1 MEENE
6 INKRLGNRTDLLQP
20 EGLTDHIRLEEELR
34 VYSLKYMKLLEKH
47 NKVSEQLALAGQS
60 GAPELHIPEEIYDRE
75 LEEREEAQFQ
85 EYQGI
90 VKLSNILA
98 RRNESENTK
107 LGRIYAGK
115 LKDLER
121 AILNLG
127 QIDRQIALREGE
139 IIEGRKNLEL
149 VRFKVAS
156 NEKIDDQLLT
166 MSHSSLR
173 RNSYSTSRLPL

>member
-1 MEENE
+1 
-6 INKRLGNRTDLLQP
+6 
-20 EGLTDHIRLEEELR
+20 
-34 VYSLKYMKLLEKH
+34 
-47 NKVSEQLALAGQS
+47 
-60 GAPELHIPEEIYDRE
+60 LHIPEEIYDRE